1 MPGKTTR
8 SSNLELLRILCMLLI
23 IGDHL
28 TGQSGIADYTTL
40 PSSFAFCLIGCGSRI
55 ACSVFVLIGG
65 WFLCEQ
71 PYKTRRP
78 LSLWLSLWL
87 YTVPVTLLCKLAGLD
102 VSWGALRWAAFP
114 ASTRQLWFISDYLL
128 LLFCVPLLNRL
139 LRGLSRPAHRG
150 LLAVLVAFVGASFA
164 ARTLSPMV
172 ADALEPKFASAI
184 EEQLNASIQ
193 QQVAEEGSAALSP
206 DDVPLDGVLNA
217 LREMGFY
224 ETLINTVDKAVEN
237 GMTSVA
243 ASAAAAVAAAI
254 AQSAAYLIL
263 FLLGFALILI
273 AWKLISHALDLVARL
288 PGLHFLNKT
297 CGALF
302 GLVQA
307 CVLLFVAAWLLQ
319 FFGHVLPE
327 SLVNQT
333 HLLKFFMTTNPL
345 SLLSGL

>member
-1 MPGKTTR
+1 MAY
-8 SSNLELLRILCMLLI
+8 L
-23 IGDHL
+23 
-28 TGQSGIADYTTL
+28 IADG
-40 PSSFAFCLIGCGSRI
+40 LI
-55 ACSVFVLIGG
+55 
-65 WFLCEQ
+65 
-71 PYKTRRP
+71 
-78 LSLWLSLWL
+78 
-87 YTVPVTLLCKLAGLD
+87 LA
-102 VSWGALRWAAFP
+102 V
-114 ASTRQLWFISDYLL
+114 L
-128 LLFCVPLLNRL
+128 LLFALV
-139 LRGLSRPAHRG
+139 GAHRGFILSLCG

-273 AWKLISHALDLVARL
+273 AWKSV
-288 PGLHFLNKT
+288 
-297 CGALF
+297 
-302 GLVQA
+302 
-307 CVLLFVAAWLLQ
+307 
-319 FFGHVLPE
+319 
-327 SLVNQT
+327 SYT
-333 HLLKFFMTTNPL
+333 HLTLPTKA
-345 SLLSGL
+345 

>member
-1 MPGKTTR
+1 MGAHR
-8 SSNLELLRILCMLLI
+8 GFI
-23 IGDHL
+23 
-28 TGQSGIADYTTL
+28 
-40 PSSFAFCLIGCGSRI
+40 
-55 ACSVFVLIGG
+55 
-65 WFLCEQ
+65 
-71 PYKTRRP
+71 
-78 LSLWLSLWL
+78 LSL
-87 YTVPVTLLCKLAGLD
+87 C
-102 VSWGALRWAAFP
+102 
-114 ASTRQLWFISDYLL
+114 
-128 LLFCVPLLNRL
+128 
-139 LRGLSRPAHRG
+139 G

-224 ETLINTVDKAVEN
+224 ETLINTVDKAGERN
-237 GMTSVA
+237 DSRRSQA
-243 ASAAAAVAAAI
+243 AITVAAAI

-302 GLVQA
+302 GLGQA

>member
-1 MPGKTTR
+1 MAY
-8 SSNLELLRILCMLLI
+8 L
-23 IGDHL
+23 
-28 TGQSGIADYTTL
+28 IADG
-40 PSSFAFCLIGCGSRI
+40 LI
-55 ACSVFVLIGG
+55 
-65 WFLCEQ
+65 
-71 PYKTRRP
+71 
-78 LSLWLSLWL
+78 
-87 YTVPVTLLCKLAGLD
+87 LA
-102 VSWGALRWAAFP
+102 V
-114 ASTRQLWFISDYLL
+114 L
-128 LLFCVPLLNRL
+128 LLFALV
-139 LRGLSRPAHRG
+139 GAHRGFILSLCG

-263 FLLGFALILI
+263 FLLGFALIP
-273 AWKLISHALDLVARL
+273 L
-288 PGLHFLNKT
+288 PG
-297 CGALF
+297 
-302 GLVQA
+302 
-307 CVLLFVAAWLLQ
+307 
-319 FFGHVLPE
+319 
-327 SLVNQT
+327 S
-333 HLLKFFMTTNPL
+333 
-345 SLLSGL
+345 

>member
-1 MPGKTTR
+1 MAY
-8 SSNLELLRILCMLLI
+8 L
-23 IGDHL
+23 
-28 TGQSGIADYTTL
+28 IADG
-40 PSSFAFCLIGCGSRI
+40 LI
-55 ACSVFVLIGG
+55 
-65 WFLCEQ
+65 
-71 PYKTRRP
+71 
-78 LSLWLSLWL
+78 
-87 YTVPVTLLCKLAGLD
+87 LA
-102 VSWGALRWAAFP
+102 V
-114 ASTRQLWFISDYLL
+114 L
-128 LLFCVPLLNRL
+128 LLFALV
-139 LRGLSRPAHRG
+139 GAHRGFILSLCG

-243 ASAAAAVAAAI
+243 ASAAAAVAAA
-254 AQSAAYLIL
+254 ASLIL

>member
-1 MPGKTTR
+1 MAY
-8 SSNLELLRILCMLLI
+8 L
-23 IGDHL
+23 
-28 TGQSGIADYTTL
+28 IADG
-40 PSSFAFCLIGCGSRI
+40 LI
-55 ACSVFVLIGG
+55 
-65 WFLCEQ
+65 
-71 PYKTRRP
+71 
-78 LSLWLSLWL
+78 
-87 YTVPVTLLCKLAGLD
+87 LA
-102 VSWGALRWAAFP
+102 V
-114 ASTRQLWFISDYLL
+114 L
-128 LLFCVPLLNRL
+128 LLFALV
-139 LRGLSRPAHRG
+139 GAHRGFILSLCG

-164 ARTLSPMV
+164 ARTLSPM
-172 ADALEPKFASAI
+172 
-184 EEQLNASIQ
+184 
-193 QQVAEEGSAALSP
+193 VAEEGSAALSP

>member
-1 MPGKTTR
+1 MVYDTAVRDRYITGRLPPKGTFLPPEEQDASDDQSDDAAVTDGNASGDDGKQASR
-8 SSNLELLRILCMLLI
+8 
-23 IGDHL
+23 L
-28 TGQSGIADYTTL
+28 TMQ
-40 PSSFAFCLIGCGSRI
+40 PSSIGM
-55 ACSVFVLIGG
+55 
-65 WFLCEQ
+65 
-71 PYKTRRP
+71 
-78 LSLWLSLWL
+78 
-87 YTVPVTLLCKLAGLD
+87 
-102 VSWGALRWAAFP
+102 
-114 ASTRQLWFISDYLL
+114 
-128 LLFCVPLLNRL
+128 
-139 LRGLSRPAHRG
+139 
-150 LLAVLVAFVGASFA
+150 SF
-164 ARTLSPMV
+164 
-172 ADALEPKFASAI
+172 
-184 EEQLNASIQ
+184 
-193 QQVAEEGSAALSP
+193 
-206 DDVPLDGVLNA
+206 
-217 LREMGFY
+217 
-224 ETLINTVDKAVEN
+224 TVDKAVEN

-319 FFGHVLPE
+319 FFGHVLSE